1 MHRSLLLFALT
12 TTLVAQQEPA
22 PPPAAGRAI
31 QEGPILAQLFQMR
44 VSRIQ
49 QSMGF
54 SEDRARAMAER
65 CWPGAVTLVLP
76 ARGPLARV
84 LQGEGSSLGLR
95 IPACPGALELL
106 RRSGPLAT
114 TSANRSSEP
123 PCRTAAEAAAL
134 FPALPL
140 LGPGS
145 EEDKCA
151 RLKPLMEQF
160 LALRQ
165 QQDEAKRRFE
175 GDILQSLS
183 TAQQARMILLM
194 EDIQSRIRQTLR
206 ENRLGNRN

>member
-65 CWPGAVTLVLP
+65 WGRWDREFIDRGRQLMQLRQLFNQTLM
-76 ARGPLARV
+76 
-84 LQGEGSSLGLR
+84 
-95 IPACPGALELL
+95 
-106 RRSGPLAT
+106 
-114 TSANRSSEP
+114 
-123 PCRTAAEAAAL
+123 
-134 FPALPL
+134 
-140 LGPGS
+140 GPGS

-194 EDIQSRIRQTLR
+194 EDIQSRIRQILR